1 MALWGKS
8 TTDESKPKYLTR
20 GAQNHDPADCF
31 ADERG
36 WVLRHYKQ
44 QGDKSAAVAA
54 GEYWDEVLVAIG
66 GLGGGGAADLL
77 EAPTTSAVFFEQE
90 AIAVADVTTV
100 VVIYNEPVDVTGSPT
115 IGIAASLTGPVS
127 ATYARGTGTNRLE
140 FDLPGSTLQAGDEIS
155 LPGLDIVLAGGTI
168 FEAGTTLAAELN
180 YTTIVGAGGSGDDLT
195 ITVTA

>member
-8 TTDESKPKYLTR
+8 NTADAKPKYLIR

-66 GLGGGGAADLL
+66 GLGGGGATDPL
-77 EAPTTSAVFFEQE
+77 EEPTITAVFFEQE
-90 AIAVADVTTV
+90 AIAVADTTTV
-100 VVIYNEPVDVTGSPT
+100 VVIYDEPVDVTGSPT
-115 IGIAASLTGPVS
+115 ITVSGSIGGNQS
-127 ATYARGTGTNRLE
+127 ATYLRGTGTNRLE
-140 FDLPGSTLQAGDEIS
+140 FDITGGTFADTEVIS
-155 LPGLDIVLAGGTI
+155 LPGIDIALAGGTI
-168 FEAGTTLAAELN
+168 FEAGTTLAAGLA
-180 YTTIVGAGGSGDDLT
+180 YTNVVGAGGSGDDLT

>member
-8 TTDESKPKYLTR
+8 NTADAKPKYLDR
-20 GAQNHDPADCF
+20 VNKNGLLEDCF

-77 EAPTTSAVFFEQE
+77 EEPTITAVFFEQE
-90 AIAVADVTTV
+90 AIAVADTTTV
-100 VVIYNEPVDVTGSPT
+100 VVIYDEPVDVTGSPT
-115 IGIAASLTGPVS
+115 ITVAGSIGGNVS
-127 ATYARGTGTNRLE
+127 ATYLRGTGTNRLE
-140 FDLPGSTLQAGDEIS
+140 FDIAGGTFADTEEIS
-155 LPGLDIVLAGGTI
+155 LPGLDIALAGGTI
-168 FEAGTTLAAELN
+168 FEAGTAVAAGLS
-180 YTTIVGAGGSGDDLT
+180 YTNIVGAGGSGDDLT